1 MSVACAA
8 LALAL
13 LPSPRLPA
21 PPPRRSQL
29 RHPTL
34 VAIVPDAL
42 QSEPAI
48 VPDALQSEAIKSA
61 SNSVLLLAS
70 PGTGK
75 TRVLRARMA
84 YLLLRE
90 RVPPEKI
97 LAVTFTQH
105 AAHELP
111 HAISDKMTVGVLR
124 VRRVT
129 AAVEDGVHAAGQV
142 TERIE
147 QSTVEI
153 EDHGLD
159 GGRVHASSGVT

>member
-1 MSVACAA
+1 M
-8 LALAL
+8 
-13 LPSPRLPA
+13 RHA
-21 PPPRRSQL
+21 P
-29 RHPTL
+29 L

-90 RVPPEKI
+90 RVPPENI

-105 AAHELP
+105 AAHELQRHVHRMVDGALEGAWVGSF
-111 HAISDKMTVGVLR
+111 HATCLRMLRENHQLLALPAQVPVLPPSEQLALVRELLRNCLLYTSPSPRDKR
-124 VRRVT
+124 
-129 AAVEDGVHAAGQV
+129 
-142 TERIE
+142 
-147 QSTVEI
+147 QS
-153 EDHGLD
+153 
-159 GGRVHASSGVT
+159 RMPSSA